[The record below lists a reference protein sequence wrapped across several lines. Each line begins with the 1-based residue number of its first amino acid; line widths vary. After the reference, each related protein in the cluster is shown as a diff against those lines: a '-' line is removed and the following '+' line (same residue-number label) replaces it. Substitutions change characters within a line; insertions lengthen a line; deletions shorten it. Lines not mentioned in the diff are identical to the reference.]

1 MLVFGCLRSQWLKG
15 QCCGSFYFLLR
26 QSVRQP
32 CLKVQCILI
41 VKNLLWDCTESSPRL
56 YGISS
61 RIVWHLLQYCAVSP
75 PGLYCT
81 VSPPVLCCISSRIV
95 LYLLQYCTVSPP
107 GLYCIS
113 FRIVLY
119 LLQDC
124 TASPPG
130 LYCTVSPP
138 WIVPYLLMVCE
149 VNILQDITVLYSISY
164 SFTQMKVKFVL
175 LYTSQGS
182 GWCMRACMC

>member
-1 MLVFGCLRSQWLKG
+1 M
-15 QCCGSFYFLLR
+15 LR
-26 QSVRQP
+26 QFLFSTSSVSTATMFKGTVYTY
-32 CLKVQCILI
+32 CK
-41 VKNLLWDCTESSPRL
+41 ESPLGL
-56 YGISS
+56 YGIFSE
-61 RIVWHLLQYCAVSP
+61 IVRYLFQDCMA
-75 PGLYCT
+75 
-81 VSPPVLCCISSRIV
+81 SPPVLCCISSRIV
-95 LYLLQYCTVSPP
+95 LYLLQYCTVSPT

-164 SFTQMKVKFVL
+164 SSTVHRWRSNLSFFTLVR
-175 LYTSQGS
+175 GP